1 MLNDEELTQTIALL
15 SRSNLSI
22 HDVCELIDTADRM
35 NMRWSKA
42 TS

>member
-15 SRSNLSI
+15 SRSNLPMT
-22 HDVCELIDTADRM
+22 DVCELVYTAQRM
-35 NMRWSKA
+35 NMRWSVV